1 MKYPLVIKKNGK
13 GSLLVY
19 TENETVE
26 ENREPFVYL
35 NDLCLQH
42 GSSLSGRT
50 ASFRQLTGAVQ
61 KACVLISERSQEI
74 YMPMLSE
81 QNPDN
86 IWLLYSA
93 VVSVRKSDSGCKILF
108 SDGTM
113 RDLDCD
119 PRVIRL
125 QMKRCH
131 EFLNQ
136 INDPKTF

>member
-1 MKYPLVIKKNGK
+1 MKYPLVIKKNAK

-19 TENETVE
+19 TENEAVQE
-26 ENREPFVYL
+26 SRGPFAYL
-35 NDLCLQH
+35 NDLCLKH
-42 GSSLSGRT
+42 GSSYSGRT

-61 KACVLISERSQEI
+61 KPCVLISERTQKI
-74 YMPMLSE
+74 YMPLLSE
-81 QNPDN
+81 KNPDN
-86 IWLLYSA
+86 IWLLYNT
-93 VVSVRKSDSGCKILF
+93 VVSVRKTENGCKVLF

-113 RDLDCD
+113 REFGFD